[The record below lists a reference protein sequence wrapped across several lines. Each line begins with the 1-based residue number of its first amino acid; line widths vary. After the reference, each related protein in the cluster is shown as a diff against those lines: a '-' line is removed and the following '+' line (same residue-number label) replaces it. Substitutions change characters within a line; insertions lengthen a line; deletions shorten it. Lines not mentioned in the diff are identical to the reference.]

1 MKQSSL
7 FKIGN
12 SQVAIQVN
20 ADVLLAL
27 KPMWN
32 HSKISELRKVQSK
45 IEIVCVYLQRFE
57 VNSDYFDPILTV
69 IITKKLP
76 SMFCLKV
83 LINMPEEECE
93 ISKLLHEISKE
104 LPSRERYDILN
115 CGKSN

>member
-57 VNSDYFDPILTV
+57 VNSDYFDPILIA

-83 LINMPEEECE
+83 LINMPEEKWE